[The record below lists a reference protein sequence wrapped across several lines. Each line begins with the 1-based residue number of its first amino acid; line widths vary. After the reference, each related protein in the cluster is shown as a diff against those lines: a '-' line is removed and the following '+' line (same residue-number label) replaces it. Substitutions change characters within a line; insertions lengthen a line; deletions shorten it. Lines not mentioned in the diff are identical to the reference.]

1 MSSSGVPPNPT
12 SHNIASMLPKLSDA
26 DPDIRYMTLNDL
38 TTMLT
43 TGHPTFLQHDV
54 QTSCRIVDG
63 LLTTLTDSNGDVQ
76 NQAIKAL
83 GPLVNKIP
91 AEIMCATIEK
101 VSTVKVGDGVDKSVP
116 ALATRAI
123 VVALPHPIPGVARG
137 PKVAEAYTAVS
148 RALIPRLVGKVVVP
162 LPRGASGNKLPAPP
176 KAMLEADM
184 QTGDDSNTLD
194 LLTEVARCYGPML
207 QEVEVEA
214 LEQITMAVLQ
224 SDRCGTVMKKKAVA
238 ALSALS
244 GYFSEA
250 LLAKHVSYTI
260 EQLRQPHLTAQE
272 RKMYITIYGSLARS
286 IPQKFGPYLKTLA
299 PFVVSPLSQEELEQQ
314 QEQEAENDGE
324 RDTEMEE
331 VREAALTAIESFL
344 EACAQDM
351 RAYTKEVIES
361 STRFLKYNPN
371 VAEDDDE
378 DMEEEEDD
386 EFAGDE
392 DFEEETGF
400 EDEDDVSW
408 KVRRGAAKALR
419 AVVGVMSHNDPAVYG
434 QIAPALIAC
443 FKEKEESVRNE
454 IVHTLAYLISKTGP
468 VADRR
473 RDSIAG
479 QHIVLPSRK
488 RRRGGSDAVGPEFH
502 AQQASM
508 NGYASPTTPP
518 PTDSAAQS
526 LAKLNP
532 EIVSGA
538 SKLLKTSTPSTKQAA
553 MSLLKDMVSAQQGG
567 LSDHADLVID
577 PLLDALHVPA
587 GAVSSNNAGSHALR
601 IEALALLRV
610 IAETHSSKVLQ
621 QHLNKTT
628 PALAVAA
635 KDRYAKV
642 SGEAFSTIEI
652 FVKAL
657 TPPRSAASKSENSQY
672 LKQLYDVITTR
683 ISAQDT
689 DTEVRHKAVHAL
701 GLLIG
706 RTSGAAGSKL
716 LKSEDRFVGQ
726 QLLLERM
733 RNELTRLPC
742 VRAVETIAMLAQRK
756 TDFKDGFV
764 SEATQKLG
772 AQLRKASRSLRSA
785 SLNALKMLSINQASK
800 ECLDDNS
807 AKYIVEHL
815 LPLLNVDDLQMLGP
829 ALNIL
834 ASIAKDRPALVAT
847 KDVIDRICVIVTASL
862 TGVTID
868 SLLTFVET
876 MGQVGAGQE
885 LMKALLTVGTQGN
898 TEITGQVV
906 GTLLVSSHGNVG
918 VELDDFVREA
928 QNQKEE
934 AKRCLALSVLG
945 EAALRM
951 GAECPLQSQSFAA
964 YFDDPSEKVKL
975 AAAVALGRAGAG
987 NVKTYLPNIL
997 DAMSSGKAYLL
1008 LHSVKELLQHSNAE
1022 DDIRPYTKPLWDNIV
1037 NSGQGEDNKVVG
1049 AECIGR
1055 LAIIDAPAYLPQLQT
1070 FLDNPNPTIRGMVI
1084 QALRYTFSDTEAAY
1098 NHHLSPTI
1106 VPMLSTMLTD
1116 TDLENQR
1123 LALSTFNSA
1132 VHNKPDLVLP
1142 SLASD
1147 LLPHAMRATH
1157 SRPELIREVTMGPF
1171 KHRVDDGLE
1180 VRKTAYETLYSLL
1193 ESPASRAHL
1202 DVAAFYDRIIAGLS
1216 DEHEIKILCCL
1227 VLSKLLPL
1235 YPAESL
1241 KRLEA
1246 LAEKFRAVLAFKPK
1260 ENAVKQ
1266 ELEKLAEQ
1274 HKAVVKTGVLFQRA
1288 EGGMV
1293 TVEGVGEQRGWR
1305 EFWEWVRKE
1314 FPFLVRGVEDEVR
1327 SGV

>member
-12 SHNIASMLPKLSDA
+12 SHNIAAMLPKLHDA

-38 TTMLT
+38 TTMLK
-43 TGHPTFLQHDV
+43 TGHPTFLQHDLT
-54 QTSCRIVDG
+54 TSGRIVDG
-63 LLTTLTDSNGDVQ
+63 LLDTLVDANGDVQ

-91 AEIMCATIEK
+91 AEFMCTTIEK
-101 VSTVKVGDGVDKSVP
+101 VSTIKTEGSVDTSVP

-123 VVALPHPIPGVARG
+123 VVALQHPIPGVARG
-137 PKVAEAYTAVS
+137 PKVNEAYTAIS
-148 RALIPRLVGKVVVP
+148 RALIPRLVGKIVIP
-162 LPRGASGNKLPAPP
+162 LPRGASGNKLPPPP
-176 KAMLEADM
+176 KGMLHVEM
-184 QTGDDSNTLD
+184 ETGNDSNGLD
-194 LLTEVARCYGPML
+194 LLAEVARCYGPML

-214 LEQITMAVLQ
+214 LEQVTMAVLQ

-260 EQLRQPHLTAQE
+260 EQLRQPHLTAQT
-272 RKMYITIYGSLARS
+272 RKLYITIYGSLARS

-299 PFVVSPLSQEELEQQ
+299 PFVVSPLSQEELDQQ
-314 QEQEAENDGE
+314 QEKEAENDGE

-378 DMEEEEDD
+378 EMEEEDEDD

-400 EDEDDVSW
+400 DDEDDVSW

-419 AVVGVMSHNDPAVYG
+419 AVVGVMNQDDPAVYG
-434 QIAPALIAC
+434 QVAPALIAC
-443 FKEKEESVRNE
+443 FTEREESVRNE
-454 IVHTLAYLISKTGP
+454 IIATLAHLISRTGP
-468 VADRR
+468 VASAR
-473 RDSIAG
+473 RDSIAS
-479 QHIVLPSRK
+479 QHAVLPSRK
-488 RRRGGSDAVGPEFH
+488 RRRGGSDAVGSDLH

-508 NGYASPTTPP
+508 NGYASPATPP
-518 PTDSAAQS
+518 PKDNAGKS
-526 LAKLNP
+526 LAQLNP
-532 EIVSGA
+532 DLVSGA
-538 SKLLKTSTPSTKQAA
+538 AKLLKTSTPSTKQAA

-567 LSDHADLVID
+567 LSDHADVVID
-577 PLLDALHVPA
+577 PLLDALKVPA
-587 GAVSSNNAGSHALR
+587 GAVSSNNTGSNALR
-601 IEALALLRV
+601 IEALALLRA
-610 IAETHSSKVLQ
+610 IAGTHSSKVLQ
-621 QHLNKTT
+621 PHLDKTT
-628 PALAVAA
+628 PALVVAA

-642 SGEAFSTIEI
+642 SGEAFNTIEV

-657 TPPRSAASKSENSQY
+657 TPPRSAANKSENGSH
-672 LKQLYDVITTR
+672 LKQLYDVIVVR

-689 DTEVRHKAVHAL
+689 DTEVRQKAVHAL

-706 RTSGAAGSKL
+706 RTSGSAGSKL
-716 LKSEDRFVGQ
+716 LSSTDRFAGQ
-726 QLLLERM
+726 QLLIDRM
-733 RNELTRLPC
+733 KNELTRLAC
-742 VRAVETIAMLAQRK
+742 VRAVDTIAVLAQRK
-756 TDFKDGFV
+756 TDFKDDFV
-764 SEATQKLG
+764 SDATSELG
-772 AQLRKASRSLRSA
+772 VQLRKASRSLRSA
-785 SLNALKMLSINQASK
+785 SLNALRMLSINQASK
-800 ECLDDNS
+800 ECLDDQS
-807 AKYIVEHL
+807 TTYIIECL
-815 LPLLNVDDLQMLGP
+815 LPLVDTSDLQMLGP

-834 ASIAKDRPALVAT
+834 ASFAKDKPALVVT
-847 KDVIDRICVIVTASL
+847 QDVIHKICVIVTASL

-868 SLLTFVET
+868 ALLSFVET
-876 MGQVGAGQE
+876 IGQVGVGGE

-906 GTLLVSSHGNVG
+906 GTLLVSSNGNVG
-918 VELDDFVREA
+918 VRLEDFVREA
-928 QNQKEE
+928 QTQRDE
-934 AKRCLALSVLG
+934 ARKCLALSVLG
-945 EAALRM
+945 ETALRM
-951 GAECPLQSQSFAA
+951 GSECPLQPKDFAQ
-964 YFDDPSEKVKL
+964 YFDDSPEKVKL

-1022 DDIRPYTKPLWDNIV
+1022 DDISPYTESLWQNIV
-1037 NSGQGEDNKVVG
+1037 DSSQGEDNKVVG

-1070 FLDNPNPTIRGMVI
+1070 FLQNPNPTIRGMVI
-1084 QALRYTFSDTEAAY
+1084 QALRYTFSDTDTTY
-1098 NHHLSPTI
+1098 NHHLSPVI
-1106 VPMLSTMLTD
+1106 IPMLSTMLTD
-1116 TDLENQR
+1116 TDLDNQR

-1132 VHNKPDLVLP
+1132 AHNKPDVVLP
-1142 SLASD
+1142 YLSTD
-1147 LLPHAMRATH
+1147 LLPHAMSATVI
-1157 SRPELIREVTMGPF
+1157 RPELIREVTMGPF
-1171 KHRVDDGLE
+1171 KHKVDDGLE

-1193 ESPASRAHL
+1193 ESPASRNRL
-1202 DVAAFYDRIIAGLS
+1202 DAPAFYDRIVAGLA

-1235 YPAESL
+1235 YPTESV
-1241 KRLEA
+1241 KRLDA

-1288 EGGMV
+1288 EGSA
-1293 TVEGVGEQRGWR
+1293 TAETGEARGWR
-1305 EFWEWVRKE
+1305 DFWEWVRKE
-1314 FPFLVRGVEDEVR
+1314 FPALVKGCEEEIRNAG
-1327 SGV
+1327 